1 MSRSLLN
8 SDLAAVNFS
17 GGLRALAKTGR
28 PSVTMW
34 WATQCWAGVSLVQGV
49 VNDGKSFK
57 SLVNWSGLVVGV

>member
-17 GGLRALAKTGR
+17 GDSLRALAKTGR

-34 WATQCWAGVSLVQGV
+34 WATQCRAGVSLVQGV
-49 VNDGKSFK
+49 VNDGK
-57 SLVNWSGLVVGV
+57 